1 MATSK
6 IEAGICGFHT
16 QVEAEALEN
25 YEVKLKIESTCK
37 HIQKFAEDLK
47 SVNAFNEIS
56 HKRGTREILAKGA
69 EYCTHASCPV
79 PVGIIKTVEVAAGLA
94 LPQVV
99 KIEVED

>member
-1 MATSK
+1 MATSN

-16 QVEAEALEN
+16 QVEAEALDN

-37 HIQKFAEDLK
+37 HIQQLAEDLK

-56 HKRGTREILAKGA
+56 YKRGTREILAKGA

-99 KIEVED
+99 KIEVEG